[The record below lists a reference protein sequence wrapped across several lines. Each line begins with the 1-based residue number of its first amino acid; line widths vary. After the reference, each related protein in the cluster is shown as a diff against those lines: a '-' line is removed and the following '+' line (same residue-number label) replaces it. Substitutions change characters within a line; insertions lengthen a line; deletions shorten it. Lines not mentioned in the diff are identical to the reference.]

1 MGYILPWRVII
12 ADFFFFLFFFHFLT
26 TTADYFKYI
35 NQVLTRQEQR
45 NNEQERQIH
54 ELKRK
59 LSSAI
64 RDIDSL
70 CQYNKFPTPYPT
82 RHTHTIGTSSFF
94 FFFFLRDKCNTL
106 LNKQN
111 KTKGEEVHC
120 NEYKG
125 RSQSC

>member
-1 MGYILPWRVII
+1 VII

-82 RHTHTIGTSSFF
+82 RHTHTIGTSTFF
-94 FFFFLRDKCNTL
+94 FFFFFYAINAILYLINKIKQKVRKYIVMNTKAEA
-106 LNKQN
+106 NHANAKF
-111 KTKGEEVHC
+111 
-120 NEYKG
+120 
-125 RSQSC
+125 